1 MTFNPRIYA
10 DKSFLIQNE
19 YRQAL
24 ERSQIKSD
32 FSVMIG
38 RLGTKSH
45 FFQPNW

>member
-1 MTFNPRIYA
+1 MTILGFMRI
-10 DKSFLIQNE
+10 KLLNKNE

-38 RLGTKSH
+38 
-45 FFQPNW
+45 N